1 MDGVPTRAGLFA
13 ALIELCNRFRA
24 AGDIDCFVTLAE
36 AHMQVGPQLA
46 DVIYR
51 GVREL
56 LMNVRMHAQ
65 ASRVQVSSSLQRD
78 GSVVIVV
85 ADNGIGLPMHWRR
98 ANPFTADSGIG
109 LWSIDQ
115 RMRACG
121 ARLEIESS
129 ARGTR
134 AMLVIPA
141 DLLSPS

>member
-1 MDGVPTRAGLFA
+1 
-13 ALIELCNRFRA
+13 
-24 AGDIDCFVTLAE
+24 
-36 AHMQVGPQLA
+36 
-46 DVIYR
+46 
-51 GVREL
+51 
-56 LMNVRMHAQ
+56 
-65 ASRVQVSSSLQRD
+65 
-78 GSVVIVV
+78 
-85 ADNGIGLPMHWRR
+85 MHWRR